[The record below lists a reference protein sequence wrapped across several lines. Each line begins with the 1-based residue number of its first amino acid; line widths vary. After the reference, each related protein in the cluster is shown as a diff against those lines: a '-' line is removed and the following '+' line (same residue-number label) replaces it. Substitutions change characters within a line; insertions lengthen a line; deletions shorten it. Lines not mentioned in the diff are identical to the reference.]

1 MNHLPTDTE
10 KSGSITTKTMDF
22 GVLAPAVFIL
32 LTTVYFPST
41 PGTVNAPIDLVV
53 SQLAPLAGLHPL
65 LAWQVRLKQ

>member
-10 KSGSITTKTMDF
+10 KSGSISTKTMDF

-53 SQLAPLAGLHPL
+53 SPIGTPSWTPPPSSMAGE
-65 LAWQVRLKQ
+65 A